1 MYTIKLM
8 NEYLH
13 GPIWVYDEE
22 GFIRRKY
29 PLIDN
34 DDELRQLN
42 EQARNLYDSF
52 YSFNEDD
59 SACVFDEDVFDE
71 DGYKVAYEEMIGII
85 KQIVQK
91 LQSINNNDFVIED
104 YITKDIAG

>member
-34 DDELRQLN
+34 DD
-42 EQARNLYDSF
+42 
-52 YSFNEDD
+52 
-59 SACVFDEDVFDE
+59 
-71 DGYKVAYEEMIGII
+71 
-85 KQIVQK
+85 
-91 LQSINNNDFVIED
+91 FVIED
-104 YITKDIAG
+104 YITKD

>member
-1 MYTIKLM
+1 M

-52 YSFNEDD
+52 YSFNEND
-59 SACVFDEDVFDE
+59 STCVFDE
-71 DGYKVAYEEMIGII
+71 DGYKAAYEEMIGII
-85 KQIVQK
+85 KKKGLHFFLGDGFFARGIDRNLIRVK
-91 LQSINNNDFVIED
+91 
-104 YITKDIAG
+104 K

>member
-29 PLIDN
+29 SLIDN

-59 SACVFDEDVFDE
+59 NACVFDED
-71 DGYKVAYEEMIGII
+71 GYNVAYEEMIGII
-85 KQIVQK
+85 KKIVHK
-91 LQSINNNDFVIED
+91 LQMINNNDFVIED
-104 YITKDIAG
+104 YITKDIDD

>member
-13 GPIWVYDEE
+13 GPIWVYGEE
-22 GFIRRKY
+22 GIIRRKY
-29 PLIDN
+29 PLIDS
-34 DDELRQLN
+34 DEELKKLN
-42 EQARNLYDSF
+42 EQARTLYDSF

-59 SACVFDEDVFDE
+59 SACVFDED
-71 DGYKVAYEEMIGII
+71 GYKAAYEEMIDII

-104 YITKDIAG
+104 YITKDIAD

>member
-29 PLIDN
+29 PLIDS
-34 DDELRQLN
+34 DEDLKKLN

-59 SACVFDEDVFDE
+59 SACVFDED
-71 DGYKVAYEEMIGII
+71 GYEAAYEEMIGII

-104 YITKDIAG
+104 YITKDITD

>member
-34 DDELRQLN
+34 DEELKALN
-42 EQARNLYDSF
+42 EQARILYDSF
-52 YSFNEDD
+52 YSFNEGE
-59 SACVFDEDVFDE
+59 SSCSFDESGYQASFDE
-71 DGYKVAYEEMIGII
+71 MCGII
-85 KQIVQK
+85 QKIVSK
-91 LQSINNNDFVIED
+91 LQTINNGDFVVED
-104 YITKDIAG
+104 YITKAPND

>member
-34 DDELRQLN
+34 DDELRKLN

-52 YSFNEDD
+52 YSM
-59 SACVFDEDVFDE
+59 
-71 DGYKVAYEEMIGII
+71 KMIAHAFLMRMDI
-85 KQIVQK
+85 KQHMK
-91 LQSINNNDFVIED
+91 
-104 YITKDIAG
+104 K

>member
-29 PLIDN
+29 PLID
-34 DDELRQLN
+34 
-42 EQARNLYDSF
+42 S
-52 YSFNEDD
+52 
-59 SACVFDEDVFDE
+59 DED
-71 DGYKVAYEEMIGII
+71 
-85 KQIVQK
+85 
-91 LQSINNNDFVIED
+91 
-104 YITKDIAG
+104 

>member
-22 GFIRRKY
+22 GFIKRKY

-34 DDELRQLN
+34 DDELRKLN

-59 SACVFDEDVFDE
+59 SACVFDEDE
-71 DGYKVAYEEMIGII
+71 YKAAYEEMIGII
-85 KQIVQK
+85 KK
-91 LQSINNNDFVIED
+91 NNS
-104 YITKDIAG
+104 

>member
-1 MYTIKLM
+1 M

-52 YSFNEDD
+52 YSFNEND
-59 SACVFDEDVFDE
+59 SACVFDED
-71 DGYKVAYEEMIGII
+71 GYKAAYEEMIGII
-85 KQIVQK
+85 KKIVHK
-91 LQSINNNDFVIED
+91 LQMINNNDFVIED
-104 YITKDIAG
+104 YITANCNNKLNMES

>member
-1 MYTIKLM
+1 M

-29 PLIDN
+29 PLID
-34 DDELRQLN
+34 
-42 EQARNLYDSF
+42 
-52 YSFNEDD
+52 
-59 SACVFDEDVFDE
+59 SACVFDED
-71 DGYKVAYEEMIGII
+71 GYKAAYEEMIGII

-104 YITKDIAG
+104 YITKDITD

>member
-34 DDELRQLN
+34 DDELQQLN

-52 YSFNEDD
+52 YSFNKDD
-59 SACVFDEDVFDE
+59 SACVFDFRRYRVFDANGNVGFCVVLFFTSVRLE
-71 DGYKVAYEEMIGII
+71 LFSGEIQGKDTGE
-85 KQIVQK
+85 
-91 LQSINNNDFVIED
+91 NDWN
-104 YITKDIAG
+104 G